1 MTNHNRD
8 LMDTALTAGA
18 GGAAGDIQ
26 SSEGA
31 RRYLA
36 DFFAKDLQRHD
47 FGDYIANDLAADFAC
62 TLARHL
68 ALRHS
73 DGTSDVQEM
82 AATLERIAAGALADY
97 EGVASDELHVLRCAK
112 LLRELASRAWRPISS
127 APRDGTRVDLWLV
140 NHRGEGRRVTDA
152 HWNESGQT
160 RTWRDGK
167 WIDVDAACWYGFNRR
182 FNYEDEESSCEIPR
196 VFVDHPR
203 VMSWMFD
210 VATHWMPRPDAP
222 KHADGRHETNVE
234 DGMPEEGP
242 K

>member
-8 LMDTALTAGA
+8 LMDTALTAEA
-18 GGAAGDIQ
+18 GVTAGDIQ

-97 EGVASDELHVLRCAK
+97 EGVASDELHVLRCEK

-152 HWNESGQT
+152 HWNENGQT

-167 WIDVDAACWYGFNRR
+167 WIDVDASCWYGFNRR
-182 FNYEDEESSCEIPR
+182 FNYEDVESSCEIQR

-203 VMSWMFD
+203 VMGWMFD

-222 KHADGRHETNVE
+222 NNDDGRRETNVE
-234 DGMPEEGP
+234 DGMPSEGE

>member
-8 LMDTALTAGA
+8 LMDTALTADA
-18 GGAAGDIQ
+18 GVTAGDIQ

-31 RRYLA
+31 RRYLV

-73 DGTSDVQEM
+73 DGTSDVLEM

-97 EGVASDELHVLRCAK
+97 EGVASDELHVLRCSK

-152 HWNESGQT
+152 YWNEKGRT
-160 RTWRDGK
+160 RTWRDGN
-167 WIDVDAACWYGFNRR
+167 WIEVDAPCWYAFARGYD
-182 FNYEDEESSCEIPR
+182 YEDEDASCETLR
-196 VFVDHPR
+196 VFVDRPR
-203 VMSWMFD
+203 VMSWVFD
-210 VATHWMPRPDAP
+210 EATHWMPRPDAP
-222 KHADGRHETNVE
+222 NNDDGRRESNVE
-234 DGMPEEGP
+234 DGMPSEGA